1 MLTNAVEIK
10 GIKIHVTSK
19 RFPEPTGEGRASTA
33 SYTGHVN
40 ISGDREEAGG
50 RRAQSHSLVL
60 LTSLTPSPPRLSNWS
75 KYANE
80 ELASIRE
87 RTWKNAVRQRNQCGA
102 FKEERK

>member
-60 LTSLTPSPPRLSNWS
+60 LTSLTHGRTYVES
-75 KYANE
+75 KIY
-80 ELASIRE
+80 LRVS
-87 RTWKNAVRQRNQCGA
+87 
-102 FKEERK
+102 